1 MAGSTAGP
9 APDLS
14 DILRRRPS
22 GPSRR
27 PVPSSSALADP
38 RPPSPSRPE
47 TRPVLEA
54 CDLIKRFG
62 PITAVNGVSF
72 HVGRGEAVAL
82 LGPNG
87 AGKTTTISMISGLL
101 RPDEGCVRFNGQPI
115 RGETDPIKRTL
126 GLVPQELALVE
137 ELSARENLRF
147 FGALQ
152 GLGGPRLR
160 RAMADGLDLVGLADR
175 ADSLVRTYS
184 GGMKRRLNL
193 AVALL
198 HDPQVIL
205 LDEPTVG
212 VDPQSR
218 NAIFEGLERL
228 RAGGKALIYTTHYM
242 EEAERLCDRIVIVD
256 RGQVIADG
264 RVKDLSALLDRHARL
279 RVELSNPGPGD
290 WLDHLAHLP
299 GVVQARLEDHEL
311 ILDVNDLKVSG
322 TILQTLDAL
331 GLVVTH
337 LESDR
342 ADLSTI
348 FLSLTGRALR
358 DS

>member
-1 MAGSTAGP
+1 MAGSTADP
-9 APDLS
+9 ALDLS
-14 DILRRRPS
+14 DLLRRRPD
-22 GPSRR
+22 GRSRR
-27 PVPSSSALADP
+27 SSS
-38 RPPSPSRPE
+38 SPTDAGRG
-47 TRPVLEA
+47 TAATARQAARPVLEA

-62 PITAVNGVSF
+62 SITAVNGVSF
-72 HVGRGEAVAL
+72 QVGRGEAVAL

-152 GLGGPRLR
+152 GLGGSRLHQ
-160 RAMADGLDLVGLADR
+160 AMTDGLDLVGLTDR
-175 ADSLVRTYS
+175 ADSIVRTYS

-228 RAGGKALIYTTHYM
+228 KDRGKALIYTTHYM
-242 EEAERLCDRIVIVD
+242 EEAERLCDRIVIID

-279 RVELSNPGPGD
+279 RIELGNPGSGD
-290 WLDHLAHLP
+290 WLDQFADVP

-311 ILDVNDLKVSG
+311 ILDVNDLKVSSA
-322 TILQTLDAL
+322 ILQSLDAL

-348 FLSLTGRALR
+348 FLNLTGRALR

>member
-1 MAGSTAGP
+1 MAGSTASP
-9 APDLS
+9 ALDLS
-14 DILRRRPS
+14 DILRRRPENRS
-22 GPSRR
+22 PR
-27 PVPSSSALADP
+27 PVPSATDTNRGTPDVA
-38 RPPSPSRPE
+38 RRAA
-47 TRPVLEA
+47 RPVLEA
-54 CDLIKRFG
+54 CALIKRFG
-62 PITAVNGVSF
+62 AITAVNGVSF
-72 HVGRGEAVAL
+72 QVGKGEAVAL

-115 RGETDPIKRTL
+115 RSETDPIKRTL

-137 ELSARENLRF
+137 ELSARENLHF

-152 GLGGPRLR
+152 GLGGSRLR
-160 RAMADGLDLVGLADR
+160 KAMTDGLDLVGLTDR
-175 ADSLVRTYS
+175 ADSIVRTYS

-193 AVALL
+193 AIALL

-228 RAGGKALIYTTHYM
+228 KALGKALIYTTHYM

-279 RVELSNPGPGD
+279 RIELSNPGSGG
-290 WLDHLAHLP
+290 WLDHLSLVP
-299 GVVQARLEDHEL
+299 GVVQARLVDHEL
-311 ILDVNDLKVSG
+311 ILDVNDLKVSSS
-322 TILQTLDAL
+322 ILQALDDL
-331 GLVVTH
+331 GLAVTH

-348 FLSLTGRALR
+348 FLNLTGRALR